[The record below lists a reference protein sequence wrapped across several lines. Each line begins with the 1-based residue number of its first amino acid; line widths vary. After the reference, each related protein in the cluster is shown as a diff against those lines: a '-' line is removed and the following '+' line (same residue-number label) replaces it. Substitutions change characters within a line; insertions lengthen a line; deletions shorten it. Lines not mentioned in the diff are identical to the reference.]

1 MREALYHYNQQII
14 KLIGFSMIIGIPL
27 LFVLFN
33 ANFYIMGLDLGGQEN
48 ILLLFS
54 YIMMFVLLTK
64 PLHYLYSCSEQ
75 DEEVTLKAIIKVF
88 IDSFGPI
95 FIITVVTMVFVYLG
109 IGLFLLPGIILFPF
123 IFLFAFTYERE
134 LTLKQWIRNTLTLH
148 NKYLIT
154 IWTQILLW
162 ACFLYLLWTGVLY
175 FISYFE
181 MTPIAFAILRI
192 LFSLI
197 VFPYV
202 VFSISDILNGLSKEE
217 EIV

>member
-1 MREALYHYNQQII
+1 
-14 KLIGFSMIIGIPL
+14 MIVGIPL

-48 ILLLFS
+48 ILLMFS
-54 YIMMFVLLTK
+54 YIMMFVLLIK

-75 DEEVTLKAIIKVF
+75 DEEVPLKAIIKIF

-95 FIITVVTMVFVYLG
+95 FVITLVTMMFVYFG
-109 IGLFLLPGIILFPF
+109 IGLFMVPGIILFPF
-123 IFLFAFTYERE
+123 IFLFAFTYESE
-134 LTLKQWIRNTLTLH
+134 LTLKQWIRNTLSFH

-154 IWTQILLW
+154 IWTQILFW
-162 ACFLYLLWTGVLY
+162 TCFLYLHWVGVLY
-175 FISYFE
+175 VISYFE
-181 MTPIAFAILRI
+181 MTPIAFTILRI
-192 LFSLI
+192 IFSLI
-197 VFPYV
+197 IFPYV